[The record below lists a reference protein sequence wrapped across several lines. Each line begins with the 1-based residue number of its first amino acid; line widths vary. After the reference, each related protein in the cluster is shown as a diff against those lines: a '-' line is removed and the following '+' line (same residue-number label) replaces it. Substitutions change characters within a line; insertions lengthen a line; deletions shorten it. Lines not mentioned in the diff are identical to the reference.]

1 MNKDLND
8 LNLTPNVRT
17 IGLAGGTGDGKSEVT
32 SAFAAP
38 KAKPIM
44 SKGVG
49 DTNSTLEERIAVYTE
64 ALNDQ
69 MILAVK
75 IKDSIF
81 NREDFNNLISNN
93 ISKIVKEYGKG
104 QEVDGK
110 KLQEKFSQ
118 YLKEDVKTKVNS
130 RAVLNFLNP
139 ELIEQLIEELVDLF
153 SWESFFSKH
162 SYQIYNTVRN
172 NMKSIE
178 VKDNSAKFIAAIKNE
193 VEKVI
198 DYMDKGRMWDIL
210 NKINDN
216 LKETFF
222 KYFSEDYKSL
232 DGYYYHVIDLNN
244 QDKSTALIDAM
255 FSSNDLRKGET
266 LSIEVLCK
274 EIVIYAPIHRKI
286 LELIKSDEKSNK
298 VFMGKDSTVS
308 IGVYDTKGLYHENST
323 DEGNLEYLTKLLYS
337 INYDALMLVSPLSGD
352 SNEAKL
358 RELYK
363 NVMEKYNKQVP
374 IFILNNKVDL
384 FIDALYKE
392 LSSDDPL
399 SLDISDEEIS
409 FNEIKDKVDARM
421 VAIKE
426 ELQSIQHKNRK
437 GVEIISLPCY
447 LKKDNRMSQEM
458 LKEYNALNAIEM
470 IIRNMTEHLEA
481 SSEKIHFS
489 LSDIEVSDIQ
499 IEINENKLKNI
510 IDKRLNQKDIQL
522 KVLNPAEKDRSENI
536 GKIPHGNAYNALSR
550 RLAMGYGYT
559 SNIDESYFYNCHS
572 FSVNFPSML
581 RNFISED
588 LIADIINTVVS
599 YKGGSFK
606 DLDGEEKLK
615 KISLKY
621 NYFNKQAFVAEM
633 VYNKALLDAEK
644 VAFSYGARF
653 NAFLDNSQPYFN
665 INNLDLDAYS
675 SAITNI
681 LSEALIRT
689 IDLHILYT

>member
-1 MNKDLND
+1 MNKDLHD

-17 IGLAGGTGDGKSEVT
+17 IGLAGGTGDGKSEIT
-32 SAFAAP
+32 STFAAP
-38 KAKPIM
+38 KAKSII

-64 ALNDQ
+64 ALEDQ

-93 ISKIVKEYGKG
+93 ISKIVREYGKI
-104 QEVDGK
+104 QEVDRK
-110 KLQEKFSQ
+110 KLQENFAQ
-118 YLKEDVKTKVNS
+118 YLKEDIKTKVNS

-139 ELIEQLIEELVDLF
+139 EFIEAFIQELVDLF
-153 SWESFFSKH
+153 SWESFFSKY

-172 NMKSIE
+172 NMKNIE
-178 VKDNSAKFIAAIKNE
+178 VKDNSAKFISAIKNE
-193 VEKVI
+193 VEKTI
-198 DYMDKGRMWDIL
+198 DSMDKERMWNVL
-210 NKINDN
+210 NKVNDN

-222 KYFSEDYKSL
+222 KYFSEDHKSL
-232 DGYYYHVIDLNN
+232 DGYYYHIINLNN
-244 QDKSTALIDAM
+244 QDKSTAVIDAM
-255 FSSNDLRKGET
+255 FSSNDLRKGDN

-274 EIVIYAPIHRKI
+274 EIVIYAPIHKKI

-298 VFMGKDSTVS
+298 VFMGKDGTVS
-308 IGVYDTKGLYHENST
+308 VGVYDTKGLYHENST

-363 NVMEKYNKQVP
+363 QVMEKYNKQVP

-384 FIDALYKE
+384 FIDSLYKE

-409 FNEIKDKVDARM
+409 FNEIKDKVNSRM
-421 VAIKE
+421 ETIKE
-426 ELQSIQHKNRK
+426 ELQRIQHKNRK
-437 GVEIISLPCY
+437 DVEIISLPCY

-458 LKEYNALNAIEM
+458 LKEYNALNAIEVM
-470 IIRNMTEHLEA
+470 IKNMAEYLEA

-489 LSDIEVSDIQ
+489 LSDIEISDIQ
-499 IEINENKLKNI
+499 IEIDENKLKNI
-510 IDKRLNQKDIQL
+510 IKKRLNQKDMQL

-559 SNIDESYFYNCHS
+559 SNIDENYFYNCHS
-572 FSVNFPSML
+572 FSVNFPAML

-588 LIADIINTVVS
+588 LIVDIINTVVS
-599 YKGGSFK
+599 YKGGFFK
-606 DLDGEEKLK
+606 DSNGEEKLK
-615 KISLKY
+615 EIGLKY

-633 VYNKALLDAEK
+633 VYNKALLSAER

-653 NAFLDNSQPYFN
+653 NAFLDNTQPYFN
-665 INNLDLDAYS
+665 INNIDMDAYS
-675 SAITNI
+675 SAITSI
-681 LSEALIRT
+681 LSEALMRT